1 MDRLSFLCTLKSNGL
16 RTCFATEKA
25 KLGMYCHQK
34 GVPLGYLLLQQSRT
48 QTQAHVCVF
57 RTLNYA
63 PLKQCNHRTLGASVH
78 SILTT
83 TPLSRQVM
91 RPSRLNYSSVDI
103 VIQGGVGLCPRVWL
117 QSIPMNCC
125 CCLYLVCSI
134 NKKAYVRKLSFF
146 KNRLGLLSSRLN
158 LILYRGKSL

>member
-57 RTLNYA
+57 CTLNYA

-83 TPLSRQVM
+83 TPLYRQAK
-91 RPSRLNYSSVDI
+91 RPI
-103 VIQGGVGLCPRVWL
+103 GEITPQF
-117 QSIPMNCC
+117 I
-125 CCLYLVCSI
+125 
-134 NKKAYVRKLSFF
+134 
-146 KNRLGLLSSRLN
+146 
-158 LILYRGKSL
+158 